1 MVEGKDKKTPAAAAP
16 AGQRRRP
23 VRQTRRP
30 AQPASP
36 QESSGEIE
44 VETIAVAQSDLQDSI
59 SDLNQLMTQVRVR
72 PYFRRGKPEGLI
84 VSQIQANSVFAKLGL
99 MNGDVIA
106 SVNGKQMSSPEEAFQ
121 FYNSLKSG
129 GEVSIEITRRGQKKM
144 LTYDIQ

>member
-1 MVEGKDKKTPAAAAP
+1 
-16 AGQRRRP
+16 
-23 VRQTRRP
+23 
-30 AQPASP
+30 
-36 QESSGEIE
+36 
-44 VETIAVAQSDLQDSI
+44 
-59 SDLNQLMTQVRVR
+59 MTQVRVR